1 MTFDNRKYV
10 IIPTTE
16 ISKIDFD
23 QVLETSA
30 STLRLSVDGSLTF
43 IKYDG
48 DDPLFLSQIQN
59 KSGPFSHEQM
69 LVILESA
76 DWNPSDPLV

>member
-1 MTFDNRKYV
+1 MTFDSRKYV

-30 STLRLSVDGSLTF
+30 ATLRLSLDGTLTF

-48 DDPLFLSQIQN
+48 DEPLFLAQIQN
-59 KSGPFSHEQM
+59 TSGPYSHDQM
-69 LVILESA
+69 LVILDSDA
-76 DWNPSDPLV
+76 WNASDPLV